1 MKIVQSLTLFVLTVA
16 SSTDARVLR
25 GSSVDEDTAGI
36 VGRPLT
42 PVSVAGVARRNYR
55 SLAAVDETDAD
66 AVSLDEDED
75 EDATGLRG
83 RGIARV
89 GVRRVGRV
97 AVAGVAVAGTAA
109 VVHNNRYNNAYGY
122 YRHLAAT
129 ETDADE
135 DEAGIV
141 GRPLSPVSVAGVAR
155 RNYRNLAAT
164 DEDEAGI
171 VGHPLSPV
179 SVAGVARRSVRRSS
193 VYY

>member
-16 SSTDARVLR
+16 SSADARVLR
-25 GSSVDEDTAGI
+25 GSSIDEDTAGI

-135 DEAGIV
+135 D
-141 GRPLSPVSVAGVAR
+141 
-155 RNYRNLAAT
+155 
-164 DEDEAGI
+164 
-171 VGHPLSPV
+171 
-179 SVAGVARRSVRRSS
+179 
-193 VYY
+193 